1 MAGAAVNG
9 SPTNPTSS
17 ARGAHG
23 EERTKERPV
32 EVAIDHSPHS
42 TVNDPDSYEMSVDD
56 HLYSR
61 VALHIAIIGNV

>member
-17 ARGAHG
+17 ARAARG
-23 EERTKERPV
+23 EERKKRPV
-32 EVAIDHSPHS
+32 EAAIDHSLHS
-42 TVNDPDSYEMSVDD
+42 TVNNPDSCEMFVDD